1 LGPNIPLGEDDKGFQ
16 RVLESEIAAINE
28 RRRALQHD
36 PLVFHGSRKIEAV
49 GLALSGGGIR
59 SAAFSLGVL
68 QALDRFGILK
78 RVDYLSTVSG
88 GGYIGA
94 SLTATMT
101 KSGGSFVFRDRHNEL
116 SGAPSLLET
125 GDSAA
130 VGHLRNY
137 SNYLLPPGGRYF
149 GELTMTILRGV
160 IPNLG
165 LLLSILLICATLT
178 ILSTPKRSDLF
189 GWCAFALCPEGFN
202 TFPWTSMLGVLG
214 IIVVLASAIARSHF
228 RRRSLGQG
236 SLFANVF
243 VIILAIVFFI
253 EAQSIF
259 IQGMFEECPPG
270 WCNATSV
277 IATNVIKSLAV
288 IAIPIAALVTWFSA
302 QLGEWVQASIDSG
315 YSGPRLLAFVMQAA
329 IWVAAA
335 ALPLLIWIIY
345 LYLGYWGIEDNTIPL
360 ETRPVHMPSSL
371 LHAAAMVGRIRGV
384 DGFFGYHFQPLIA
397 LYVCVAMILILLSW
411 LIKPN
416 ANSLHGAYRDRLG
429 KAFLFDPSEV
439 VNQKDSDE
447 LRPLEMRLSQ
457 LSVAYAPYH
466 LIGAS
471 LNIHGSVHANRRARN
486 ADFFLF
492 SPLNVGSYVTGWAPT
507 KEFEEAAP
515 DVDLA
520 TAMAI
525 SGAAV
530 SANMQAAPLRS
541 MTPTLA
547 LLNVSLGY
555 WLNNPRYLQPNTRI
569 GRSIWRGFSRLL
581 VNRLTVSLWSQMTGR
596 LQENSDEI
604 YVTDGGHLE
613 NLGVYELLR
622 RRCAVI
628 IVVDA
633 EADPYMYFNSFVK
646 VQRYARI
653 DLGIHIDMP
662 YASVQRSALQWM
674 GYDPQYDL
682 KNALLE
688 PTAGPHAIIGMIDY
702 GNGEIGHLV
711 YIKSSLTGDEPNYVR
726 DYARRHRKF
735 PHEDTGNQFFNE
747 EQFEVYRALGSH
759 IGNNLFSGRDTVWA
773 WAWAEGR
780 GFERPI
786 ATSFANPDS
795 PEMKPIQDMLGM
807 HSKSPSRVMPGDESP
822 FEPNTF

>member
-1 LGPNIPLGEDDKGFQ
+1 MKGSAVGPIGGDDRGFR
-16 RVLESEIAAINE
+16 RVLESEIAAINQ
-28 RRRALQHD
+28 RRSKTDRHLTFSD
-36 PLVFHGSRKIEAV
+36 TI

-68 QALDRFGILK
+68 QALDRVGILK
-78 RVDYLSTVSG
+78 NVDYLSTVSG

-101 KSGGSFVFRDRHNEL
+101 KSCGSFVFRNSPTDL
-116 SGAPSLLET
+116 LTGTPSLLET

-160 IPNLG
+160 IPNFG
-165 LLLSILLICATLT
+165 LLLSILLVFSAFT
-178 ILSTPKRSDLF
+178 ILLNPDRSSLACTSVIGLSLCDKGFKTF
-189 GWCAFALCPEGFN
+189 GI
-202 TFPWTSMLGVLG
+202 TSILGALG
-214 IIVVLASAIARSHF
+214 IMVVLMSAIMRSHS

-236 SLFANVF
+236 SLLANVF
-243 VIILAIVFFI
+243 VILFAAVFFI
-253 EAQSIF
+253 EAQSIL
-259 IQGMFEECPPG
+259 IEGMFRADVEPTL
-270 WCNATSV
+270 NVTSWV
-277 IATNVIKSLAV
+277 KHLAI
-288 IAIPIAALVTWFSA
+288 IAIPIAAIVTLFSA
-302 QLGEWVQASIDSG
+302 QLGEWVKASVDSG
-315 YSGPRLLAFVMQAA
+315 YSGPRLVAFVMQAS

-335 ALPLLIWIIY
+335 ALPLLIWVIY
-345 LYLGYWGIEDNTIPL
+345 LYLAYWGIFNDWLTPGESDPFAHTPTWLLATADIVSSRVIDFLGYIPESVRLRL
-360 ETRPVHMPSSL
+360 EAR
-371 LHAAAMVGRIRGV
+371 
-384 DGFFGYHFQPLIA
+384 PLIV
-397 LYVCVAMILILLSW
+397 LYLCVALVLILLSW

-429 KAFLFDPSEV
+429 RAFLFDPGKV
-439 VNQKDSDE
+439 VEQDQKDSDE
-447 LRPLEMRLSQ
+447 FRPLEMRLSQ
-457 LSVAYAPYH
+457 LSVTDAPYH

-492 SPLNVGSYVTGWAPT
+492 SPLYVGSYVTGWAPT
-507 KEFEEAAP
+507 EQFERAAP

-530 SANMQAAPLRS
+530 SANMQAASLRS

-555 WLNNPRYLQPNTRI
+555 WLKNPRYLQPNASVSH
-569 GRSIWRGFSRLL
+569 GIWRGLSRLL

-596 LQENSDEI
+596 LQENSEEI

-653 DLGIHIDMP
+653 DLGIRIDMP
-662 YASVQRSALQWM
+662 WESVQRATLQWM
-674 GYDPQYDL
+674 GYDAQHNLL
-682 KNALLE
+682 KQQE
-688 PTAGPHAIIGMIDY
+688 PTHGPHAVIGTIDY
-702 GNGEIGHLV
+702 GSGATGFLV
-711 YIKSSLTGDEPNYVR
+711 YIKSSLTGDETNYVR

-747 EQFEVYRALGSH
+747 EQFEVYRALGAH
-759 IGNNLFSGRDTVWA
+759 IGNNLFSGRDTVWIA
-773 WAWAEGR
+773 GR
-780 GFERPI
+780 GFEPPTQTTFEDDLYVIKEIR
-786 ATSFANPDS
+786 N
-795 PEMKPIQDMLGM
+795 KLGI
-807 HSKSPSRVMPGDESP
+807 RVPPRE
-822 FEPNTF
+822 